1 MGLVTVR
8 SFRDPID
15 AELAKSLLESQGI
28 RAFVFDQYFTGI
40 NWLYSLALGGVK
52 VKVDE
57 GDLESAREALR
68 SSEDAELDAAPE
80 SDDADVCP
88 ACGSREIEAAP
99 IQRVSKFASLWI
111 GLPIPLGRGVDRCR
125 SCGHTWKPAPS
136 EPAPIPAETEAAD
149 ELVHE
154 RAGYPVRPVLL
165 ALIAFLILWYVKRR
179 IANG

>member
-8 SFRDPID
+8 SYRDPIA

-28 RAFVFDQYFTGI
+28 RAFVFDQYFAGI

-52 VKVDE
+52 VKVDAS
-57 GDLESAREALR
+57 DLESAREVLR
-68 SSEDAELDAAPE
+68 SSEDAGLEATAE
-80 SDDADVCP
+80 SGDADACP

-99 IQRVSKFASLWI
+99 IQRVSKFASLWL
-111 GLPIPLGRGVDRCR
+111 GLPIPLGRHVDRCR
-125 SCGHTWKPAPS
+125 SCGHTWKSAPT
-136 EPAPIPAETEAAD
+136 EPTPIPAETAAAE

-154 RAGYPVRPVLL
+154 RANYPVRAILF
-165 ALIAFLILWYVKRR
+165 ALIAFVILWYVKRR